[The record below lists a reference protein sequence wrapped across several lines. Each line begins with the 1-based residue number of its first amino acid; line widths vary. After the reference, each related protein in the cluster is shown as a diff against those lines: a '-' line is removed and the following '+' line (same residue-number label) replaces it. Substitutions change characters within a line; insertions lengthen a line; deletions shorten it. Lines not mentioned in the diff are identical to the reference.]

1 MKKKGKERARKEARK
16 AGKEQLLEKPA
27 NNSARRK
34 ARKVEREKAVAQASE
49 DLKLSALLSRR
60 RKRSA
65 IRILKKEELEEE
77 QKVVTKAKKDLKSVD
92 NTMSRNQTRAAKKL
106 IAQAEERKKIRR
118 AEGRAQREAARL
130 SLRTSLVKKAQ
141 EETEVHPKKKLKQ
154 ERHKL
159 ELELGQAARI
169 DEQRWLKFNAERQ
182 KAEEIAAQ
190 RIRILEEAVSKHTR
204 GKDMKRL
211 QQSKAWKTKTIIT
224 RKRNVEQAKVKEDS
238 FAMAG
243 ITGATDSS
251 LLGVLLR
258 QQQTL
263 IELAQKGKRGRNTEV
278 EEERGVNEHE
288 RSEPSGSV
296 RVLSKKLNSDLWQA
310 DGSNSK
316 SGTGADMWSTPFKQS
331 VGKEAR
337 GRGEPGAQSTGYQPS
352 RQPMKLEAL
361 STYKQ
366 ADKLDAMQWFKAA
379 KVRLKKS
386 SKFGFFIFRRGGH
399 RGYYG

>member
-1 MKKKGKERARKEARK
+1 
-16 AGKEQLLEKPA
+16 
-27 NNSARRK
+27 
-34 ARKVEREKAVAQASE
+34 
-49 DLKLSALLSRR
+49 
-60 RKRSA
+60 
-65 IRILKKEELEEE
+65 
-77 QKVVTKAKKDLKSVD
+77 
-92 NTMSRNQTRAAKKL
+92 MSRNQTRAAKEL

-118 AEGRAQREAARL
+118 AKARAQREAAKL

-190 RIRILEEAVSKHTR
+190 RIRILEEAVYKHTR
-204 GKDMKRL
+204 AKDMKRL

-243 ITGATDSS
+243 ITEATDSS
-251 LLGVLLR
+251 LLGALLR

-296 RVLSKKLNSDLWQA
+296 RGLSKKLNSDLWQA

-331 VGKEAR
+331 VGKEVR
-337 GRGEPGAQSTGYQPS
+337 GPGEPGAQSTGYQPS

-379 KVRLKKS
+379 KVRLKKIKQVWVFYFQKRGPS
-386 SKFGFFIFRRGGH
+386 RLLWIGQRWVQLLRRGTRLKQIRRCNLAWQCLKPHSLGDLH
-399 RGYYG
+399 QAEQSKLHLIG